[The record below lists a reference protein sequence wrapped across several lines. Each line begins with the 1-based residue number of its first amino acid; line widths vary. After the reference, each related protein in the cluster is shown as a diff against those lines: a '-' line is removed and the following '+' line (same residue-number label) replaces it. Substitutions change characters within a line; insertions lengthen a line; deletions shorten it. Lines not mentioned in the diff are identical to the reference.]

1 MRRGGYIMA
10 KKGTEKRSGAKE
22 TNQNKKSKEPNPVV
36 IDGDS
41 HMSKPVRGLN

>member
-22 TNQNKKSKEPNPVV
+22 ANQNKKSKEPNPVV

-41 HMSKPVRGLN
+41 DMSKPVRGLN

>member
-1 MRRGGYIMA
+1 MA

-41 HMSKPVRGLN
+41 HMSKRVRGLN

>member
-1 MRRGGYIMA
+1 MA

>member
-1 MRRGGYIMA
+1 VRRGGYIMA
-10 KKGTEKRSGAKE
+10 KKGTEKRSGSKE

-41 HMSKPVRGLN
+41 NMSKPVRGLN

>member
-1 MRRGGYIMA
+1 MA

-36 IDGDS
+36 I
-41 HMSKPVRGLN
+41 

>member
-1 MRRGGYIMA
+1 MA

-22 TNQNKKSKEPNPVV
+22 TNQNKKSKESNPVV

>member
-41 HMSKPVRGLN
+41 NMAKPVRGLN

>member
-1 MRRGGYIMA
+1 MA

-22 TNQNKKSKEPNPVV
+22 TNQNKRSKEPNPVV